1 MTPPQSVLK
10 TKPGQK
16 TTTAASGSG
25 PSGAK
30 APVTPPKNPPPKPPA
45 GLKATPKSPPPERD
59 HACGLSTSSYT
70 EVEVDKEDSP
80 SSDRKESRERKK
92 SRSRTPLV
100 RRPKGA
106 KQRKKFA
113 QQEEEQRR
121 SPKVTFAEPLEE
133 GWSGEKGKGGGEKG
147 KTKRK
152 KQRLQRQ
159 ERQAEGKRK
168 RQGKAETAERRGRS
182 RQGSWACWRQK
193 LRAYDNRPLH
203 VLGHTRQLVKGLA
216 SVQTGMGASLRKAL
230 YSPNGRGGRVPGS
243 SIFPLPMPQ
252 SCRDALQR
260 VLDSTDKK
268 RDRAGKTWSDCHE
281 AWCGLTIL
289 GLNNALSFTTDVGP
303 AVNPAQEKVCELL
316 SKDCCDFVRG
326 DGLGK
331 DGSRSRASE
340 VPWSQKIGDL
350 SVNYTG
356 DIVEKARW
364 LTWEQVQPGL
374 PPEGRGG
381 SLEAVSFCDS
391 WVKKHLE
398 NPALTRL
405 KDEEVVDPLPHAVVR
420 ATQDHWRSS
429 LVSW

>member
-1 MTPPQSVLK
+1 MVLVMGTKAVVQARRRRSRLKRRMLVKSEQLWWCPRDESEGGTIQMTVLAPLVGAREVLDVTETGGGK
-10 TKPGQK
+10 TGRGM
-16 TTTAASGSG
+16 TARGRRRRRRSSSSSKSSGGS
-25 PSGAK
+25 
-30 APVTPPKNPPPKPPA
+30 
-45 GLKATPKSPPPERD
+45 D
-59 HACGLSTSSYT
+59 
-70 EVEVDKEDSP
+70 EDFYG
-80 SSDRKESRERKK
+80 KESR
-92 SRSRTPLV
+92 
-100 RRPKGA
+100 
-106 KQRKKFA
+106 KFA
-113 QQEEEQRR
+113 SLLQKAQKHPGKLLR
-121 SPKVTFAEPLEE
+121 SGLEE
-133 GWSGEKGKGGGEKG
+133 MNRYLVARSGEDNQAGGAAGGGAEEIPEGDFCRAPGGGSVCGKRKRWRRER

-230 YSPNGRGGRVPGS
+230 YSPTGRGGRVPGS

-331 DGSRSRASE
+331 DGSRSRAPE

-391 WVKKHLE
+391 WG
-398 NPALTRL
+398 
-405 KDEEVVDPLPHAVVR
+405 
-420 ATQDHWRSS
+420 
-429 LVSW
+429 